1 MNGGL
6 RPKAY
11 SVFMTT
17 AEAKLNNKRFSQG
30 QFMITTIPPIGFLID
45 FPFGVLM
52 WASLAQFMLLIVL
65 KEDSNFVVL
74 KLLRGLNMPIH
85 MVFQLITPQFV
96 INRLLPLYTALIL
109 FIMRYYVF
117 PLILDYEIWNFYQ
130 MPLEALITDTKADL
144 GF

>member
-1 MNGGL
+1 
-6 RPKAY
+6 
-11 SVFMTT
+11 
-17 AEAKLNNKRFSQG
+17 
-30 QFMITTIPPIGFLID
+30 
-45 FPFGVLM
+45 M